1 MAVLSLN
8 FLSGTFC
15 FCFLT
20 HFVFLKSEPFGML
33 ILSFPSERGFNVTL
47 GPLPFGEATF
57 KSLGTLDQTL
67 LGNWDG

>member
-1 MAVLSLN
+1 
-8 FLSGTFC
+8 
-15 FCFLT
+15 
-20 HFVFLKSEPFGML
+20 ML
-33 ILSFPSERGFNVTL
+33 ILSFPSERGFIVTL